1 MSTTTCKDDGQW
13 RDVAAVNVILHHER
27 LRLLKELD
35 IHRQSF
41 VMMHFK
47 DVFNDFEKDVICSPS
62 LRCVRVKQ
70 FIEMLAM
77 KMTTELF
84 VELLISLEKQ
94 PELRKAIRDAYR
106 REGEKDVP
114 CF

>member
-1 MSTTTCKDDGQW
+1 MTTAACKDDGQW
-13 RDVAAVNVILHHER
+13 RDIAAVNVILHHER

-35 IHRQSF
+35 IERQSF
-41 VMMHFK
+41 VMNHFK
-47 DVFNDFEKDVICSPS
+47 DFFNDFEKDVICTPS

-70 FIEMLAM
+70 FIEILAM

-84 VELLISLEKQ
+84 IELLISLEKQ
-94 PELRKAIRDAYR
+94 PDLRKAIRDAYR
-106 REGEKDVP
+106 RESENDL